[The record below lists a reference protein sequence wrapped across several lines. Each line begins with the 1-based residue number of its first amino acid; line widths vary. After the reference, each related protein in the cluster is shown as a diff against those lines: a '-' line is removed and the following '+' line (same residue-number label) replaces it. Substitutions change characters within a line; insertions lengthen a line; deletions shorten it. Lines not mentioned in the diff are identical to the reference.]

1 MKISKANTI
10 LIIVTLLFGGV
21 LFSSVSSPVFAQT
34 AIPSSTPTPNPTIS
48 ALEDVIATQQ
58 VQISTLEREQLWE
71 AKERDIGFRD
81 INSQW
86 KAWLAFVGI
95 AGSVLAIIGIKSVRD
110 LWDTIKKAKKDW
122 QENINGLEKE
132 WEKRS
137 EIALDRAVYKLDM
150 ANIPILLPV
159 DENIGS
165 IHNLLQQR
173 KFEKVVYYKNFT
185 DLKDGILVVS
195 LKGKNEDEQK
205 KILDHF
211 KEFIKLCNPSAVNTG
226 FIIYSPDGIKV
237 PSDVLMCHDNLVA
250 ANFPSTVVSSIF
262 TVGRGID
269 ISIPKDETKKE
280 DK

>member
-1 MKISKANTI
+1 MKVSKVHTI
-10 LIIVTLLFGGV
+10 LIIAMLLFGGV
-21 LFSSVSSPVFAQT
+21 VFSSVSSPASAQS
-34 AIPSSTPTPNPTIS
+34 ATPTTTPTINPTIS
-48 ALEDVIATQQ
+48 ALEAVVATQQ
-58 VQISTLEREQLWE
+58 IKIATLEREQLWE

-86 KAWLAFVGI
+86 KSWLAFFGI
-95 AGSVLAIIGIKSVRD
+95 AGSVLAIVGIKSVRD

-122 QENINGLEKE
+122 QDNLKGLEKE

-150 ANIPILLPV
+150 ANIPILLPA
-159 DENIGS
+159 DENVGS
-165 IHNLLQQR
+165 IHRLLHQR
-173 KFEKVVYYKNFT
+173 KFENVVYYKDFT
-185 DLKDGILVVS
+185 EFEDGILVIS

-205 KILDHF
+205 KTLDQF
-211 KEFIKLCNPSAVNTG
+211 IEFIKLRKPSAVNTG

-237 PSDVLMCHDNLVA
+237 PSDVLIRHDNLVT

-269 ISIPKDETKKE
+269 IAIPKHETKKE